1 MSVCSKCNLTIEEGA
16 KLTESPCCELKYHSS
31 CAIQKMIDQYCQHTY
46 IVCECGVTLYHSPYW
61 PQNNSDVSSSE
72 TVETIRTKEGV
83 AEELKAIKRLHTE
96 EHKAA
101 TPFKRKLASIH
112 TEFKDDISEM
122 LNNIKQIKANALN
135 SIKESEEFKNLRK
148 VKQRRIM
155 LENRFQRKHNL
166 RLRHM
171 RLLLNCQHWGNRW
184 RQLCSSPAYLMRR
197 KFRIK
202 V

>member
-1 MSVCSKCNLTIEEGA
+1 MSICSKCNLSIEEGA

-31 CAIQKMIDQYCQHTY
+31 CAIQKMLDQYY
-46 IVCECGVTLYHSPYW
+46 YNGYVVCECGLMLYNSP
-61 PQNNSDVSSSE
+61 PQNNSDETISE

-83 AEELKAIKRLHTE
+83 AEEIKAIKRLHAE
-96 EHKAA
+96 ENKAV

-112 TEFKDDISEM
+112 TEFKEDISDM
-122 LNNIKQIKANALN
+122 LNNIKEMKVNALN

-166 RLRHM
+166 RFRHM
-171 RLLLNCQHWGNRW
+171 RLLLNRQHWGDRW
-184 RQLCSSPAYLMRR
+184 RHLCSSPTYLIRR

-202 V
+202 L